1 MSGKLELHPT
11 LGNQPMKD
19 EDPYLMTTNEALFG
33 TDEPIKSGT
42 DTDPS
47 ESKTKFSCGFK
58 SASSM
63 LKQDSDQSTES
74 IKTKTESKSI
84 DTSHFKSKLSK
95 AFKSA
100 KDIYS
105 ASGAAGFKSA
115 NDVYSSNTSDDADKS
130 MESPS
135 NSEKNST
142 KRKSEEM
149 SSSKK
154 SSKKPKKSSSR
165 MLSPTEK
172 VTHYFSSVKR
182 EEGGASTGSS
192 GDVILSPSQSR
203 CSSSSSNHSE
213 VVDLTGS

>member
-19 EDPYLMTTNEALFG
+19 EDPYSTTTNEALLG
-33 TDEPIKSGT
+33 TDEPIKSET

-47 ESKTKFSCGFK
+47 EFKNKFSCGFQ

-63 LKQDSDQSTES
+63 LKQDSDQSSES

-105 ASGAAGFKSA
+105 ASGATGFKSA

-149 SSSKK
+149 SSSKN

-172 VTHYFSSVKR
+172 VTHYFNSVKR
-182 EEGGASTGSS
+182 EEGGANTGSS

-203 CSSSSSNHSE
+203 CSSSSSNQSE

>member
-1 MSGKLELHPT
+1 MHPT
-11 LGNQPMKD
+11 LGNQPIEA
-19 EDPYLMTTNEALFG
+19 EDPYLTKTNEALLG
-33 TDEPIKSGT
+33 TDEPIKSET

-47 ESKTKFSCGFK
+47 ESKTKFSCGFQ
-58 SASSM
+58 SASLM
-63 LKQDSDQSTES
+63 IKQDSGQSSES
-74 IKTKTESKSI
+74 IKPKTESKSI

-105 ASGAAGFKSA
+105 ASGAAGFLSA
-115 NDVYSSNTSDDADKS
+115 KDIYSSNTSDDADKEL
-130 MESPS
+130 ESSS
-135 NSEKNST
+135 NSEKNSA

-149 SSSKK
+149 RSSKN
-154 SSKKPKKSSSR
+154 SSKKPKKSSSSR

-182 EEGGASTGSS
+182 EQGGACTGSS
-192 GDVILSPSQSR
+192 DDIILSPSQSR
-203 CSSSSSNHSE
+203 CSSSSSNQSE